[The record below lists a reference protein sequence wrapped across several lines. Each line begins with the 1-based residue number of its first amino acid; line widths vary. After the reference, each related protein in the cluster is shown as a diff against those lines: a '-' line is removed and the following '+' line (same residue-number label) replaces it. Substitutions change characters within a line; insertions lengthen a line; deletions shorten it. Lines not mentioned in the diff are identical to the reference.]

1 MKKLLFLSI
10 VVLGLTTSSFAQNLV
25 ANASAFAEIQ
35 SQSGSG
41 SGSNG
46 AGVAWAK
53 DMNFGS
59 INVFGLTSGTG
70 SVTIDP
76 SSLSPATA
84 NQTVPATY
92 SSNIAVGTNSP
103 TIQPASFTV
112 TGSPTSITITNSI
125 PLTFGTHTIVVDNI
139 KSNKTLVLAASGT
152 KTLYVGGTMNLAAG
166 QAVGG
171 YANTAGL
178 EVTIAY

>member
-1 MKKLLFLSI
+1 MKKIILLAV
-10 VVLGLTTSSFAQNLV
+10 VVLGFTASSFAQNLI
-25 ANASAFAEIQ
+25 ANASVTAEIQ

-41 SGSNG
+41 SGNNG
-46 AGVAWAK
+46 AGVTWAK

-59 INVFGLTSGTG
+59 VNIIGLTSGTG
-70 SVTIDP
+70 TVTIDP
-76 SSLSPATA
+76 SALSPGTA
-84 NQTVPATY
+84 NLTVAPSY
-92 SSNIAVGTNSP
+92 SSNVVVGTNSP

-112 TGSPTSITITNSI
+112 TGSPASITITNSV

-152 KTLYVGGTMNLAAG
+152 KTLYVGGTMNLAVG

-171 YANTAGL
+171 YSNTAGL